1 MVLNNLCTCILSC
14 TTSLYVVLYM
24 SMYCVFSNGIFFF
37 LNHGL
42 YIFKCK
48 CKVTKSY
55 RLFSIHTKCWLN
67 FLLIEGYP
75 NCIGFQN
82 WESYS
87 LWYTCTSIHTFQ
99 LTLNSKNRTTFFIF
113 PNTNKQ
119 LCHSGMKTRGIFFFS
134 FAFKR
139 IFNIWYLSF
148 IFLSASSRTHIVFFG

>member
-1 MVLNNLCTCILSC
+1 MYFVLHHLFICCTVYVYVLCI
-14 TTSLYVVLYM
+14 
-24 SMYCVFSNGIFFF
+24 FKRNFFF

-82 WESYS
+82 WESNS

-99 LTLNSKNRTTFFIF
+99 LTLNSKNSTTFFIF
-113 PNTNKQ
+113 
-119 LCHSGMKTRGIFFFS
+119 LTRINNYVTVVWKPEEYFFLVLLL
-134 FAFKR
+134 KE
-139 IFNIWYLSF
+139 
-148 IFLSASSRTHIVFFG
+148 FLTYDI

>member
-1 MVLNNLCTCILSC
+1 MY
-14 TTSLYVVLYM
+14 YVFCLAPPLYM
-24 SMYCVFSNGIFFF
+24 LYCICLCIVYFQTEFFFF

-82 WESYS
+82 MESNS

-99 LTLNSKNRTTFFIF
+99 LTLNSKNSTTFFIF

-119 LCHSGMKTRGIFFFS
+119 LCHSGMKTRGIFFFR
-134 FAFKR
+134 FALKR

-148 IFLSASSRTHIVFFG
+148 TFLSASSRTHTVFFG

>member
-24 SMYCVFSNGIFFF
+24 SMYCVFSNGKK
-37 LNHGL
+37 LKKTYGL
-42 YIFKCK
+42 YIFKWK
-48 CKVTKSY
+48 YNVTKSY

-99 LTLNSKNRTTFFIF
+99 LTLNSKNSTTFFIF

-148 IFLSASSRTHIVFFG
+148 IFLSASSRTHTVFFG